1 MGLCHGRCD
10 VLELLIIHS
19 LLNYER
25 GIIKMHIRFGHNESI
40 SFVMIIDP
48 YGKGWVGGEIQY
60 LQEQGEQVDHR
71 ID

>member
-1 MGLCHGRCD
+1 MRGT
-10 VLELLIIHS
+10 IKIHT
-19 LLNYER
+19 
-25 GIIKMHIRFGHNESI
+25 RFGNNESI
-40 SFVMIIDP
+40 YFDMIIDP